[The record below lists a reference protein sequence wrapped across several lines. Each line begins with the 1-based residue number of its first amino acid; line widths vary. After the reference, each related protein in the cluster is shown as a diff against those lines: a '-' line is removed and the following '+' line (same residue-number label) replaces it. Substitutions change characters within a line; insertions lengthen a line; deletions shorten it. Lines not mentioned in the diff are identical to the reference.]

1 MPAAGSSS
9 GLGPPVSARSP
20 VMEEAD
26 GRQSDIS
33 HAATVAGSDENAEEI
48 EEEATSIRSKR
59 RSPAPKPK
67 RKRILKMMGVREF
80 PRGLSAA
87 APSGRM
93 VEPQAGAVGV
103 MATI

>member
-1 MPAAGSSS
+1 M
-9 GLGPPVSARSP
+9 SP
-20 VMEEAD
+20 VLKL
-26 GRQSDIS
+26 
-33 HAATVAGSDENAEEI
+33 T
-48 EEEATSIRSKR
+48 
-59 RSPAPKPK
+59 
-67 RKRILKMMGVREF
+67 RKRILRMMGVREF

>member
-1 MPAAGSSS
+1 MLTTVATQLPCLGAKMQSSKKGIS
-9 GLGPPVSARSP
+9 ILSMSP
-20 VMEEAD
+20 V
-26 GRQSDIS
+26 
-33 HAATVAGSDENAEEI
+33 
-48 EEEATSIRSKR
+48 
-59 RSPAPKPK
+59 PKPK
-67 RKRILKMMGVREF
+67 RKRILRTMGVREF